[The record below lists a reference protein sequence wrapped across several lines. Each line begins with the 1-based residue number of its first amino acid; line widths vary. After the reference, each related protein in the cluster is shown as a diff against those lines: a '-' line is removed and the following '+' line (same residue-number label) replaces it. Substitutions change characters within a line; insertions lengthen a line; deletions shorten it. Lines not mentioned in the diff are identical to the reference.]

1 MRQFQHFGCYTQPGQ
16 VGDGK
21 LPPGQYYIYVIQ
33 NDVKTDDGPIQHN
46 LKIGITT
53 HARYR
58 MRQLSGSNTGGN
70 PISRIAVSEPTYLYT
85 IEPLAH
91 QKFSEYRIAGTEW
104 FHGDDLRFDDVV
116 TYLDALFASEEYRLC
131 NQVRAEYTAKHGPQ
145 RSVKER
151 SENETESGSGD

>member
-1 MRQFQHFGCYTQPGQ
+1 MRQFRHFASYTQPGQ
-16 VGDGK
+16 VGETK
-21 LPPGQYYIYVIQ
+21 LPAGQYYIYVIQ

-104 FHGDDLRFDDVV
+104 FHGDDLTFDDVV

-151 SENETESGSGD
+151 SDNETWR

>member
-1 MRQFQHFGCYTQPGQ
+1 MRQFQHFQCYTQPGQ
-16 VGDGK
+16 VGETK
-21 LPPGQYYIYVIQ
+21 LPAGQYYIYVIQ
-33 NDVKTDDGPIQHN
+33 NDVKTEGGLQHN

-85 IEPLAH
+85 IESLAH
-91 QKFSEYRIAGTEW
+91 QHFTAYRIPGTEW
-104 FHGDDLRFDDVV
+104 FHGDDLTFDDVV
-116 TYLDALFASEEYRLC
+116 TYLDELFASEEYRLC
-131 NQVRAEYTAKHGPQ
+131 NQVREAYTAKHGPQ

-151 SENETESGSGD
+151 TEDETKSSSSY

>member
-1 MRQFQHFGCYTQPGQ
+1 MRQFQHFGCYTQPGH

-33 NDVKTDDGPIQHN
+33 NHVKTDDGPIQHN

-91 QKFSEYRIAGTEW
+91 QHFTAYRIPGTEW
-104 FHGDDLRFDDVV
+104 FHGDDLTFDDVV
-116 TYLDALFASEEYRLC
+116 TYLDELFASEEYRLC

-151 SENETESGSGD
+151 ADDETESSSGH